1 MKAPSTMPQS
11 PTDAAKE
18 VLDASA
24 RLYRRDPEIARELSD
39 ARRRLDEP
47 LRVVLVGSVKA
58 GKSTLINALLGEHLA
73 PTDARECTKVVTW
86 YRHGITPL
94 VRAFRLAGDV
104 VPLPLRRTNSRL
116 ELDLGDLEAES
127 LERLEVTWPMSPLS
141 ELTLV
146 DTPGTV
152 SISRDVS
159 GKTQQF
165 IAPSDG
171 VSGADAVVY
180 LLRSLHTDDVEFL
193 HALRAHTSQGSAAL
207 GAIAVLSRADELGG
221 GRLDAMLSVNEAVAR
236 LKDDPALE
244 GVCETVVPVAGLVA
258 LAGATLRQ
266 SEFASLMALEA
277 KPREEMRKLLVSVD
291 RFIATKDPDLPP
303 PRIREELVERFGIY
317 GIRLA
322 IALIRGGARDAPS
335 LSAELLRRSGL
346 DELRRLVDVH
356 FQQRHPELKARSA
369 VLAARRILATNPREG
384 SERVLAIA
392 DEHLSDQQAFHE
404 MRLLARVRSAKLSL
418 DSAQLI
424 ELERTLG
431 GLGTTPSERLG
442 IQSTTPALEDLRER
456 AFEMLWK
463 WSDMAENPL
472 TDRETAAAC
481 RVAVRSCEGVIAELE
496 RSQY

>member
-1 MKAPSTMPQS
+1 
-11 PTDAAKE
+11 
-18 VLDASA
+18 
-24 RLYRRDPEIARELSD
+24 
-39 ARRRLDEP
+39 
-47 LRVVLVGSVKA
+47 
-58 GKSTLINALLGEHLA
+58 
-73 PTDARECTKVVTW
+73 
-86 YRHGITPL
+86 
-94 VRAFRLAGDV
+94 
-104 VPLPLRRTNSRL
+104 
-116 ELDLGDLEAES
+116 
-127 LERLEVTWPMSPLS
+127 
-141 ELTLV
+141 
-146 DTPGTV
+146 
-152 SISRDVS
+152 
-159 GKTQQF
+159 
-165 IAPSDG
+165 
-171 VSGADAVVY
+171 
-180 LLRSLHTDDVEFL
+180 
-193 HALRAHTSQGSAAL
+193 
-207 GAIAVLSRADELGG
+207 VLSRADELGG

-277 KPREEMRKLLVSVD
+277 RPREEMRKLLVSVD

-456 AFEMLWK
+456 AFEMLWM

>member
-1 MKAPSTMPQS
+1 MSAASTMQQS

-24 RLYRRDPEIARELSD
+24 RLYRADAEISRELADS
-39 ARRRLDEP
+39 RRRLDEP

-58 GKSTLINALLGEHLA
+58 GKSTLINALLGENLA

-86 YRHGITPL
+86 YRHGLTPL

-104 VPLPLRRTNSRL
+104 VPVPLHRTNSRL
-116 ELDLGDLEAES
+116 ELDLGDLDVES
-127 LERLEVTWPMSPLS
+127 LDRLEVTWPMSPLS

-152 SISRDVS
+152 SISHDVS
-159 GKTQQF
+159 DRTRQF
-165 IAPSDG
+165 ITPSDG

-180 LLRSLHTDDVEFL
+180 LLRSLHTADVEFL
-193 HALRAHTSQGSAAL
+193 HALRAHTSQGSVAL
-207 GAIAVLSRADELGG
+207 GAIAVLSRADELGA
-221 GRLDAMLSVNEAVAR
+221 GRLDAMLSVNTAVER
-236 LKDDPALE
+236 LKEDPALE

-266 SEFASLMALEA
+266 SEFSSLMALEA
-277 KPREEMRKLLVSVD
+277 KPRNEMRKILVSVD
-291 RFIATKDPDLPP
+291 RFIAAEDPDLPSS
-303 PRIREELVERFGIY
+303 RIREELVERFGIY

-322 IALIRGGARDAPS
+322 IAVIRSGARDAPS
-335 LSAELLRRSGL
+335 LSAELVRRSGL

-369 VLAARRILATNPREG
+369 VLAARRILVTNPREG
-384 SERVLAIA
+384 SEDVLAFA
-392 DEHLSDQQAFHE
+392 DEHLADQQAFHE
-404 MRLLARVRSAKLSL
+404 MRLLAQVRSAKLSL
-418 DSAQLI
+418 DSAQLA

-431 GLGTTPSERLG
+431 GQGTTPSERLG
-442 IQSTTPALEDLRER
+442 FQSSVAALKVLRER
-456 AFEMLWK
+456 AFEMLWM
-463 WSDMAENPL
+463 WSERADNPL

-496 RSQY
+496 QSKY